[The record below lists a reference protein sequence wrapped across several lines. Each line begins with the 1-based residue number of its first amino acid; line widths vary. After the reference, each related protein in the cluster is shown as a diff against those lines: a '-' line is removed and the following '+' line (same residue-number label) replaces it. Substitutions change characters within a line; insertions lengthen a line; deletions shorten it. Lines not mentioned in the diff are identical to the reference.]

1 MAPDAAA
8 VAPSSQ
14 GPPHARARR
23 RRRPVSLPEGLG
35 RAHGASESACTWRGA
50 CSPHRSNT
58 PSAVPLCRPRALPGT
73 MPPAATPCR
82 LPPPHAARR
91 FRTEFRLRGGQAG
104 ARLQSSGD
112 RPAAAHPLPQ
122 RRTTFLQALLSRAS
136 SSEAHP
142 DSPPACSDSS
152 SADQLE
158 PGDLVRVRANPN
170 PIPKPEPSP
179 SPSPSP
185 SPNLEPGGFHL
196 GRGSSLRY
204 NLLGRAD
211 HVHPAFRPLEA
222 TAAAAAEA
230 ALQVR
235 GAARHAAHASA
246 RHDAT

>member
-1 MAPDAAA
+1 M
-8 VAPSSQ
+8 
-14 GPPHARARR
+14 
-23 RRRPVSLPEGLG
+23 
-35 RAHGASESACTWRGA
+35 
-50 CSPHRSNT
+50 
-58 PSAVPLCRPRALPGT
+58 PL
-73 MPPAATPCR
+73 AATPCR
-82 LPPPHAARR
+82 LPPPHAACR

-158 PGDLVRVRANPN
+158 PGGLVRVRANPN